1 MPRED
6 STTRD
11 PNWKPSEQLKLKVHY
26 LAWRWSMGRPEQIDD
41 LYQEGLLAIWLRDET
56 HAPLKHQMATA
67 RERMLTVRKLGR
79 SVDGRM
85 NPSTARARPWL
96 ILSMD
101 QMMYGVGHHS
111 RTVEAY
117 VVDKITVEEIL
128 ALLTPPERECLGLVY
143 QGFTQPEI
151 ARRTGYSGRR
161 IQRMM
166 RAMREKLWPYLH
178 DGQALASGPGSEQL
192 RYWETVQAA
201 TKRDAPWT
209 PEEDIVLMELADSPA
224 HELALIL
231 GRTLWA
237 VRHRRSRLRKR
248 IIQKRNAAR

>member
-1 MPRED
+1 
-6 STTRD
+6 
-11 PNWKPSEQLKLKVHY
+11 
-26 LAWRWSMGRPEQIDD
+26 MGRPDVIDD

-56 HAPLKHQMATA
+56 HSPINHQLRTA
-67 RERMLTVRKLGR
+67 QDRMIDVRKRGR

-85 NPSTARARPWL
+85 NPSSARARRWL
-96 ILSMD
+96 ILPLD
-101 QMMYGVGHHS
+101 RTMYGAGHRS

-128 ALLTPPERECLGLVY
+128 ALLTLPERECLGLVY

-151 ARRTGYSGRR
+151 ARRTGYSQRR

-178 DGQALASGPGSEQL
+178 DGHAPGSSPGQALASGPGSEHL
-192 RYWETVQAA
+192 RYFETVQAA
-201 TKRDAPWT
+201 TNRDAPWT
-209 PEEDIVLMELADSPA
+209 EDEDRVILERAGNPAYEVALA
-224 HELALIL
+224 L

-248 IIQKRNAAR
+248 EGLRP